1 MTGTDANDHHRR
13 NDSRSSRPPRLV
25 PGRPAAAAGVTVRC
39 VRWWEA
45 KHGRRLHPVRSGG
58 HGPQRI
64 AKALH
69 KAGVILLSD
78 PSPGVRINP
87 QTYEG
92 DIPPPR
98 YVRWERHRKSDSQ
111 RAQRECRT
119 EFRLLCKMIPR
130 P

>member
-1 MTGTDANDHHRR
+1 M
-13 NDSRSSRPPRLV
+13 
-25 PGRPAAAAGVTVRC
+25 AGVCT
-39 VRWWEA
+39 
-45 KHGRRLHPVRSGG
+45 RSGLAATARSAS
-58 HGPQRI
+58 PRR
-64 AKALH
+64 LH

-111 RAQRECRT
+111 RAHRECRT